1 MEISSSARRG
11 LAAAAVRRGSRNT
24 RAGGRTDDCCTARLS
39 TGARPVSAALPCR
52 LAGSPPPAIERQQW
66 TRSAKGRRNA
76 CPGLKG
82 FATRKGFRSALRGFD
97 LAGTGSAVSMV
108 GDTLGPTRMLQ
119 ATGHA
124 APTTRG
130 RRTLA
135 LGNPGQLQRSEC
147 HVSTAPSTAVLISVQ
162 GATVLGEKGGLSR
175 SMEKRAC
182 AKFGWDV
189 TML

>member
-1 MEISSSARRG
+1 
-11 LAAAAVRRGSRNT
+11 
-24 RAGGRTDDCCTARLS
+24 
-39 TGARPVSAALPCR
+39 
-52 LAGSPPPAIERQQW
+52 
-66 TRSAKGRRNA
+66 
-76 CPGLKG
+76 LKG

-147 HVSTAPSTAVLISVQ
+147 HVGTAPSTAVLTSVQ
-162 GATVLGEKGGLSR
+162 GATVLGKRVGFRGGYRWR
-175 SMEKRAC
+175 SSAC